1 MVNATFSSISNRN
14 KEAIAEAM
22 GVTIDAVDNAIE
34 EMQKKFVILK
44 TISGL
49 KNWILDKK
57 QNIKEFNDFANQIY
71 VMFYIIND
79 GNLLSCV
86 ISN

>member
-49 KNWILDKK
+49 KN
-57 QNIKEFNDFANQIY
+57 
-71 VMFYIIND
+71 
-79 GNLLSCV
+79 
-86 ISN
+86 